1 MLKKKM
7 IMIIMAIPSGIL
19 SGQILS
25 YKDMDTDGSI
35 ILIPGVLRYHAIKDT
50 RTVTRV
56 VGRIDWNKVTG

>member
-1 MLKKKM
+1 
-7 IMIIMAIPSGIL
+7 MAIPSGIL

-35 ILIPGVLRYHAIKDT
+35 ILIPGVLRYHAIKDI